1 MSVPKA
7 TVARRSYNRALKDL
21 DRDLDIAREAA
32 REAASLL
39 GLLDDVRFVV
49 WIRGFDFAKN
59 RARRLLK

>member
-1 MSVPKA
+1 M

-32 REAASLL
+32 REAAS
-39 GLLDDVRFVV
+39 VV
-49 WIRGFDFAKN
+49 EEPNNPMFLAWLRGFDFAKN